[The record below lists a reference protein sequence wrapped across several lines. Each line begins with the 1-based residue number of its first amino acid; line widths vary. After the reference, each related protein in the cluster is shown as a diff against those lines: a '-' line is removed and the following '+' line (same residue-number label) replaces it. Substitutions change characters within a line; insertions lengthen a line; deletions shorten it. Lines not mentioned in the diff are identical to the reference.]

1 MTEALVKTSLCLATR
16 SSSKYLRIVAVEAPW
31 FAVERRG
38 GAVVRRAAGNRRLD
52 PLKIMY
58 SMGCQSPIRGLT
70 ALG

>member
-38 GAVVRRAAGNRRLD
+38 GAVVRRAGENRRLD
-52 PLKIMY
+52 PFGPGRAKKLDLDA
-58 SMGCQSPIRGLT
+58 RF
-70 ALG
+70 